1 MSIHHDK
8 QEVCSWKLCQKRPR
22 PQEVGLPP
30 PSGYEHTPALTSNN
44 DELKPGLEKRN
55 FAQIKG

>member
-1 MSIHHDK
+1 MSIPRDK
-8 QEVCSWKLCQKRPR
+8 REVCSWKLCKKGPR

-30 PSGYEHTPALTSNN
+30 HSGHEHTPTYTSNN
-44 DELKPGLEKRN
+44 DELKSGLEKRN